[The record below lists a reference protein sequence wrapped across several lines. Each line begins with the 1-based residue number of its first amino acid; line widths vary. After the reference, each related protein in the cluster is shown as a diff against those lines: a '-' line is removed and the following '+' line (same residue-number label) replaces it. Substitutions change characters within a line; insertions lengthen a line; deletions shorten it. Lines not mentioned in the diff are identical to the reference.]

1 MVENYQNNSFIL
13 SLVAGILITVGGI
26 LMSVLGAICGFCIAG
41 VASAQGKA
49 GAGLGAGLLVI
60 LLMSLGVISGIL
72 VIVGA
77 MFIHRGD
84 ISSIKKGSTLV
95 IIFSLLG
102 LAGLN
107 PLSFIGTV
115 IGLIG
120 GIIGITG
127 KPGNTQLPAPPPPS

>member
-1 MVENYQNNSFIL
+1 MVENYQNNAFVL

-26 LMSVLGAICGFCIAG
+26 LMSLLGALCGVCIAG
-41 VASAQGKA
+41 IASAQGKA

-72 VIVGA
+72 VLVGA
-77 MFIHRGD
+77 MLIHRGD
-84 ISSIKKGSTLV
+84 IGSVKSGSMLV

-107 PLSFIGTV
+107 PLSFIGAV

-127 KPGNTQLPAPPPPS
+127 KPEEGQTPASPPPQ

>member
-1 MVENYQNNSFIL
+1 MAEKYQENAFIL
-13 SLVAGILITVGGI
+13 SLVAGILITVGGV

-41 VASAQGKA
+41 VGSARGQA
-49 GAGLGAGLLVI
+49 GAGLGAGLMVL

-72 VIVGA
+72 VLVGA
-77 MFIHRGD
+77 MLIHRGD
-84 ISSIKKGSTLV
+84 VHSIKNGSFLV

-107 PLSFIGTV
+107 PLSLIGTV

-127 KPGNTQLPAPPPPS
+127 KPGESQPPSSPPPS